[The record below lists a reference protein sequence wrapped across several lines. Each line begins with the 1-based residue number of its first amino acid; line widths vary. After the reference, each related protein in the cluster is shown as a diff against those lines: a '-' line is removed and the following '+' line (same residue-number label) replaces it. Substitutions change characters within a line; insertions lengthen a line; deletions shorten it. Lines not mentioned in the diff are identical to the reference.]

1 MHELVCWRTF
11 SVVYAKFSLN
21 AGERGLILPQLNG
34 PGIVDSLLEPLPF
47 GRNGFG
53 GGEVG
58 YEEEWRKSG
67 RENCGWHIKK
77 KLKLKIIIKKELEKN
92 FPKNV
97 LIFRHTIYFKF
108 LTRCM

>member
-1 MHELVCWRTF
+1 MA
-11 SVVYAKFSLN
+11 YAKFSLN
-21 AGERGLILPQLNG
+21 AGGRGLILPQLNG

-47 GRNGFG
+47 RRNGFG

-77 KLKLKIIIKKELEKN
+77 N
-92 FPKNV
+92 
-97 LIFRHTIYFKF
+97 
-108 LTRCM
+108 